1 MSKSKCQMKDALRA
15 VIDGVL
21 DSEPGSIVRCFL
33 FAGTARSYTTLGCR
47 QLCRSGPCP
56 GIKSG
61 HFRELIHFSLFGV
74 LATMVALAGGCT
86 VGPDYQRPETAVPA
100 QWSQG
105 LQPAAGVSQ
114 ATAEEK
120 LARWWT
126 VFGDPTLT
134 SLAQRAAA
142 TNLDLKLA
150 EARIRQARAAA
161 AVAGADLGPTLDA
174 SGSYSRSHSRTT
186 AGGQTTSTTSD
197 QYQAGFDA
205 GWEIDIFGG
214 RRRNLEAARADFLAA
229 EESRRDVLVSLMAEV
244 VRDYIQLRGYQ
255 QQIAITLK
263 NLAAQEHSTRLT
275 RQRFEGGFVSGLDV
289 ANAEAQAATT
299 AARIPLL
306 ESSARQ
312 TIYSLSILLG
322 KPPAA
327 LEAELSS
334 VGAIPDAPPE
344 VPLGLPSDL
353 LRRRP
358 DIRQA
363 EAGIH
368 AATARI
374 GVATADLFPRFTI
387 TGSVGYQSDDP
398 GTFFDGSF
406 WSLGPAALWHLFASG
421 SLRAGVEV
429 QKALQEQ
436 EVILYQQTVL
446 GALQE
451 VENALVASSK
461 EHAHHQA
468 LVAAVAASHRAV
480 DLADKLYTEGLTDF
494 INVLQAQ
501 QSLFSTEDALVQST
515 AAVSTDLVALYKA
528 LGGGWAAAAP
538 ETAAV
543 RTGVN
548 Q

>member
-1 MSKSKCQMKDALRA
+1 LISKFFQGWTDHGRA
-15 VIDGVL
+15 ICPRVVSIIGVMA
-21 DSEPGSIVRCFL
+21 II
-33 FAGTARSYTTLGCR
+33 A
-47 QLCRSGPCP
+47 
-56 GIKSG
+56 
-61 HFRELIHFSLFGV
+61 
-74 LATMVALAGGCT
+74 ALAGGCT
-86 VGPDYQRPETAVPA
+86 VGPDYQRPEAAVPA
-100 QWSQG
+100 QWSLG
-105 LQPAAGVSQ
+105 PRPAADLSQ
-114 ATAEEK
+114 TAAEEK

-126 VFGDPTLT
+126 VFGDPTLS
-134 SLAQRAAA
+134 SLTQRAAA
-142 TNLDLKLA
+142 ANLDLKLA

-174 SGSYSRSHSRTT
+174 SGSYRRSHSTNM
-186 AGGQTTSTTSD
+186 AGGQSSSVTGE

-214 RRRNLEAARADFLAA
+214 RRRNVEAARADLQAA

-244 VRDYIQLRGYQ
+244 ARDYIQLRGYQ
-255 QQIAITLK
+255 QQIAITRK
-263 NLAAQEHSTRLT
+263 NLAAQQHSARLT
-275 RQRFEGGFVSGLDV
+275 RERFEGGFVSGLDV

-299 AARIPLL
+299 AARIPLI

-322 KPPAA
+322 KPPTA
-327 LEAELSS
+327 LETELSP
-334 VGAIPDAPPE
+334 VGAIPNAPPE

-374 GVATADLFPRFTI
+374 GVATADLFPKFTI

-406 WSLGPAALWHLFASG
+406 WSLGPGALWHLFASG

-436 EVILYQQTVL
+436 EVILYRQTVL

-461 EHAHHQA
+461 EHAHRQA
-468 LVAAVAASHRAV
+468 LAAAVTANRRAV
-480 DLADKLYTEGLTDF
+480 DLAEKLYTEGLTDF
-494 INVLQAQ
+494 INVLQAEQ
-501 QSLFSTEDALVQST
+501 ALFSTEDALVQST
-515 AAVSTDLVALYKA
+515 TVVSTNLVALYKA
-528 LGGGWAAAAP
+528 LGGGWAAEAPEAAAAP
-538 ETAAV
+538 ARE
-543 RTGVN
+543 N
-548 Q
+548 H

>member
-1 MSKSKCQMKDALRA
+1 MNR
-15 VIDGVL
+15 
-21 DSEPGSIVRCFL
+21 
-33 FAGTARSYTTLGCR
+33 
-47 QLCRSGPCP
+47 CRSGPDP
-56 GIKSG
+56 RIKSG
-61 HFRELIHFSLFGV
+61 HARKLIQFSLFV
-74 LATMVALAGGCT
+74 ILATMVAFVGGCT
-86 VGPDYQRPETAVPA
+86 VGPDFQRPEPSTPA
-100 QWSQG
+100 RWSQG
-105 LQPAAGVSQ
+105 PQAAGDTSRV
-114 ATAEEK
+114 AAEEK

-126 VFGDPTLT
+126 VFDDPMLS

-142 TNLDLKLA
+142 TNLDMRLA

-161 AVAGADLGPTLDA
+161 VAAGADLGPTLDT
-174 SGSYSRSHSRTT
+174 SGSYRRSRSTT
-186 AGGQTTSTTSD
+186 ITGGQTSSLTSD

-214 RRRNLEAARADFLAA
+214 RRRNREAARADLQAA
-229 EESRRDVLVSLMAEV
+229 EESHRDVLVSLMAEV
-244 VRDYIQLRGYQ
+244 ARDYIQLRGYQ
-255 QQIAITLK
+255 QQLAVTRK
-263 NLAAQEHSTRLT
+263 NLAAQEHSARLT
-275 RQRFEGGFVSGLDV
+275 RERFEGGFVSGLDV
-289 ANAEAQAATT
+289 ANAEAQVAGT

-306 ESSARQ
+306 ESSVRQ

-327 LEAELSS
+327 LEAELTP
-334 VGAIPDAPPE
+334 VEAIPHAPPE

-363 EAGIH
+363 EARIH

-374 GVATADLFPRFTI
+374 GVATAELFPKFTI
-387 TGSVGYQSDDP
+387 TGSLGYQSDDP
-398 GTFFDGSF
+398 GTLFDGSF
-406 WSLGPAALWHLFASG
+406 WSLGPSALWHLFASG

-451 VENALVASSK
+451 VENALVASTK
-461 EHAHHQA
+461 EQAHRQA
-468 LVAAVAASHRAV
+468 LVTAVAANRRAV
-480 DLADKLYTEGLTDF
+480 GLAEKLYTEGLTDF

-501 QSLFSTEDALVQST
+501 QALFSTEDALVQST
-515 AAVSTDLVALYKA
+515 AAVSTNLVALYKA
-528 LGGGWAAAAP
+528 LGGGWAADAP
-538 ETAAV
+538 EAATG
-543 RTGVN
+543 RTGKN